1 MSFRRSAVPRPL
13 VVSVCI
19 VTIAIVALAG
29 SKTPPPPP
37 AQTPMTPILPLGIA
51 EGQGIIRP
59 GGTQYAIALG
69 KALFWDQQAGSQG
82 IACAGC
88 HFHAGADTRLTNEIN
103 PGFDDLTVGVTPG
116 GDITAGG
123 DTKFGSTAGSKPLGT
138 FLGGGAGRP
147 DHTLRASDFPG
158 HLLLDDTNRNSA
170 LVITTNDRVSSQ
182 GAYNGTFESVRTG
195 GKTDVCDDFI
205 GSVFYAGKNPGQ
217 YPARQVEPRNTPSVV
232 NAALNHRQ
240 FFDGRAN
247 NMFNGVGPFGMRDI
261 LANPANRL
269 LMLDNSGNLDPYFLR
284 LENGSL
290 ASQAVAPV
298 INAVEMSCNGR
309 TFPDVAVKLLATTPL
324 AQQQVAATDSVLG
337 TLDATKGKGLDPTY
351 TYDWLIRQ
359 AFDPKWW
366 SGAGLWSIS
375 ASGPNTVVTANPA
388 GYTQEEIN
396 FSMFWGIA
404 IMMYESTLISNESEY
419 DNLVASGA
427 LQIAT
432 ASPIPGLPIG
442 CQAGTPTSGSKADPL
457 LVRGCQLFH
466 GLPPGF
472 FGPGVPI
479 LPAQNQG
486 VGCLFCHGDPTFSEA
501 QQTVQANSSPFT
513 VFTPFLSPV
522 TDIGVPGVRGPF
534 NDLRDLGFA
543 NIGIRPVFTDQMSG
557 RVDSYGNP
565 LSYGRQYL
573 NYLNAGAT
581 PAAAAVFLLDP
592 FLQQAVAATTFP
604 GGQGA
609 LAQGS
614 PLSFTPGIGPPLI
627 PPAPLSPVNWAKLEV
642 DGASKIPSLRNVGL
656 TPPYFSW
663 GYYANL
669 RQVMEVYN
677 RGLSS
682 RLVTNTN
689 AGVAGFDAHGT
700 ACTSGDDSGSG
711 PDGNTTYADLVAGN
725 QLQCDTNVTGLI
737 TPLGLS
743 DCNAPVGTVPRT
755 LCKQNKQTTAND
767 DLAAMVRFLI
777 SLSDTRVQCSAA
789 PFDHP
794 SLTVIAG
801 QTATD
806 TNGDG
811 LADDI
816 TYKLPAIG
824 AAGFKHNSGNCIPN
838 AGDLFAPGMQT
849 TSGGPGV
856 SIP

>member
-1 MSFRRSAVPRPL
+1 
-13 VVSVCI
+13 
-19 VTIAIVALAG
+19 
-29 SKTPPPPP
+29 
-37 AQTPMTPILPLGIA
+37 MTPILPAGLA
-51 EGQGIIRP
+51 EGLGIIRP

-69 KALFWDQQAGSQG
+69 KAFFWDQQAGSQG

-88 HFHAGADTRLTNEIN
+88 HFHAGADTRLTNQIN

-116 GDITAGG
+116 GEISTGG
-123 DTKFGSTAGSKPLGT
+123 DTKFGSTAGTAKLGT
-138 FLGGGAGRP
+138 FAGGGAGRP
-147 DHTLRASDFPG
+147 DHTLKPSDFPG
-158 HLLLDDTNRNSA
+158 HQLVDHTDRNSA
-170 LVITTNDRVSSQ
+170 LLITTNDRVSSQ
-182 GAYNGTFESVRTG
+182 GAYNGVFDAVRPF
-195 GKTDVCDDFI
+195 GKTDVCGNFD
-205 GSVFYAGKNPGQ
+205 GSIFYAGKYPGQ
-217 YPARQVEPRNTPSVV
+217 YPARQVEPRNTPTVV

-240 FFDGRAN
+240 FYDGRAN

-261 LANPANRL
+261 LGDASKRL
-269 LMLDNSGNLDPYFLR
+269 LLFDTTGNPYPWFLQ

-309 TFPDVAVKLLATTPL
+309 SFPDVAVKLLATLPL

-366 SGAGLWSIS
+366 SGTGLWRMGKMGST
-375 ASGPNTVVTANPA
+375 PTVTKDLT

-396 FSMFWGIA
+396 FSMFWGVA
-404 IMMYESTLISNESEY
+404 IMMYEATLISNESEY

-427 LQIAT
+427 LVVGGPT
-432 ASPIPGLPIG
+432 SPIPGLPIG
-442 CQAGTPTSGSKADPL
+442 CAAGTPASGPAADPL

-479 LPAQNQG
+479 LPPQNQG
-486 VGCLFCHGDPTFSEA
+486 VGCLFCHGDPTFSEN
-501 QQTVQANSSPFT
+501 QQTVEANSNPFT
-513 VFTPFLSPV
+513 AFTPFLSPV
-522 TDIGVPGVRGPF
+522 TDIGVPGVRGPL

-543 NIGIRPVFTDQMSG
+543 SIGIRPAFTDQMLG
-557 RVDSYGNP
+557 RVDSYNNP

-573 NYLNAGAT
+573 NYLQAGAT
-581 PAAAAVFLLDP
+581 PAAAQQFLLDP
-592 FLQQAVAATTFP
+592 FLANAVAATAFP

-614 PLSFTPGIGPPLI
+614 PLSFTPGTGPNPPGPPGT
-627 PPAPLSPVNWAKLEV
+627 PVNWAKLEV

-682 RLVTNTN
+682 RNVTNTN
-689 AGVAGFDAHGT
+689 AGVAGFDQHGT

-711 PDGNTTYADLVAGN
+711 PAGNTSYQDLVNSVQTA
-725 QLQCDTNVTGLI
+725 CDTNVSGLI
-737 TPLGLS
+737 VPLGLS
-743 DCNAPVGTVPRT
+743 DCSALKGTVPYN

-767 DLAAMVRFLI
+767 DLAAMVRFFL
-777 SLSDTRVQCSAA
+777 SLTDTRVQCSVA

-794 SLTVIAG
+794 ALTVIAG

-816 TYKLPAIG
+816 TSKLPAVG

>member
-1 MSFRRSAVPRPL
+1 MSYSKLSTGTRPL
-13 VVSVCI
+13 LVTLCI
-19 VTIAIVALAG
+19 VAIAAAALAG
-29 SKTPPPPP
+29 KTPPPPP

-51 EGQGIIRP
+51 EGQGIIVP
-59 GGTQYAIALG
+59 GGTKYAIALG
-69 KALFWDQQAGSQG
+69 KAFFWDQQAGSQG

-88 HFHAGADTRLTNEIN
+88 HFHAGADTRLTNQIN

-158 HLLLDDTNRNSA
+158 HLLADDTNRNSA

-182 GAYNGTFESVRTG
+182 GAYNGTFESVRTK
-195 GKTDVCDDFI
+195 GKTDVCDAFI

-217 YPARQVEPRNTPSVV
+217 YPARQVEPRNTPTVINS
-232 NAALNHRQ
+232 ALNHRQ
-240 FFDGRAN
+240 FYDGRAN

-269 LMLDNSGNLDPYFLR
+269 LMLDSGGNLDPYFLQ

-309 TFPDVAVKLLATTPL
+309 TFPEVAVKLLATTPL
-324 AQQQVAATDSVLG
+324 AQQQVNATDSVLG

-404 IMMYESTLISNESEY
+404 IMMYEATLISNESEY
-419 DNLVASGA
+419 DNLVASHSLSIGA
-427 LQIAT
+427 

-442 CQAGTPTSGSKADPL
+442 CAQGTGPAVDPL
-457 LVRGCQLFH
+457 LLRGCQLFH
-466 GLPPGF
+466 GLPANF
-472 FGPGVPI
+472 LGPGSVP
-479 LPAQNQG
+479 PNQQG
-486 VGCLFCHGDPTFSEA
+486 VACIFCHGDPTFSEA

-513 VFTPFLSPV
+513 AFTPFLSPV
-522 TDIGVPGVRGPF
+522 TDIGVPSVREPF

-543 NIGIRPVFTDQMSG
+543 NIGIRPAFTDQMLG

-573 NYLNAGAT
+573 NYLNDIAGGDSQAH
-581 PAAAAVFLLDP
+581 AAAVFLLDP
-592 FLQQAVAATTFP
+592 FLQQAVAATAFP

-614 PLSFTPGIGPPLI
+614 PLTFTPNTPPF
-627 PPAPLSPVNWAKLEV
+627 PPGAPGSPVNWAKLEV
-642 DGASKIPSLRNVGL
+642 DGASKVPSLRNVGL

-743 DCNAPVGTVPRT
+743 DCGAPKGTVPYN
-755 LCKQNKQTTAND
+755 LCKANKQTTAND
-767 DLAAMVRFLI
+767 DLAAMVRFMI
-777 SLSDTRVQCSAA
+777 SLTDTRVQCSAA

-806 TNGDG
+806 SDGDG

-816 TYKLPAIG
+816 TYKLPAVG
-824 AAGFKHNSGNCIPN
+824 AAGFKHGSGNCIPN

-849 TSGGPGV
+849 TSGGTGV

>member
-1 MSFRRSAVPRPL
+1 MKALRSTVLRPL
-13 VVSVCI
+13 LVTLSALAL
-19 VTIAIVALAG
+19 TIAALGG
-29 SKTPPPPP
+29 SKTPPPAP

-51 EGQGIIRP
+51 EGQGIIVP
-59 GGTQYAIALG
+59 GGTKYAIALG

-88 HFHAGADTRLTNEIN
+88 HFHAGADTRLTNQIN
-103 PGFDDLTVGVTPG
+103 PGFNDLTVGVTPG
-116 GDITAGG
+116 GDINTGG
-123 DTKFGSTAGSKPLGT
+123 DSKFGSTAGSAKLGT
-138 FLGGGAGRP
+138 FASGGPGRP
-147 DHTLRASDFPG
+147 EHTLKASDFPG
-158 HLLLDDTNRNSA
+158 HQLADHTDRNSA
-170 LVITTNDRVSSQ
+170 LLITTNDRVSSQ
-182 GAYNGTFESVRTG
+182 GAFSGVFESVRKN
-195 GKTDVCDDFI
+195 GKTDVCDDFSGAI
-205 GSVFYAGKNPGQ
+205 FYAGKYPGQ
-217 YPARQVEPRNTPSVV
+217 YPARQVEPRNTPTVV
-232 NAALNHRQ
+232 NSALNHRQ

-261 LANPANRL
+261 KGDPTKRL
-269 LMLDNSGNLDPYFLR
+269 LLFDSGGNPYTWFLQ

-298 INAVEMSCNGR
+298 VNAVEMSCNGR
-309 TFPDVAVKLLATTPL
+309 TFPDVAVKLLATSPL
-324 AQQQVAATDSVLG
+324 AQQQVSPTDSVLG

-366 SGAGLWSIS
+366 GGTGLWRVNADGS
-375 ASGPNTVVTANPA
+375 VTKDLT
-388 GYTQEEIN
+388 GYSQEEIN

-427 LQIAT
+427 LQIGQS
-432 ASPIPGLPIG
+432 SPIPGLPIG
-442 CQAGTPTSGSKADPL
+442 CSAGTPTSGPAADPL

-479 LPAQNQG
+479 SPPQNQG
-486 VGCLFCHGDPTFSEA
+486 VACIFCHGDPTFSEA

-513 VFTPFLSPV
+513 AFTPFLSPV
-522 TDIGVPGVRGPF
+522 TDVGVPGVRGPF

-543 NIGIRPVFTDQMSG
+543 NIGIRPVFTDQMLG

-565 LSYGRQYL
+565 LSYGRQYM
-573 NYLNAGAT
+573 NYLQAGGT
-581 PAAAAVFLLDP
+581 AAAAQQFLLDP
-592 FLQQAVAATTFP
+592 FLANAVAATAFP

-614 PLSFTPGIGPPLI
+614 PLSFTPGQGPPVI
-627 PPAPLSPVNWAKLEV
+627 PPGFGEAVNWAKLEV

-663 GYYANL
+663 GYYSSL

-682 RLVTNTN
+682 RYITDTN
-689 AGVAGFDAHGT
+689 AGVANFDQHGT

-711 PDGNTTYADLVAGN
+711 PVGNTGYQDLVNGVTSY
-725 QLQCDTNVTGLI
+725 CDTNVTGLI
-737 TPLGLS
+737 VPLGLS
-743 DCNAPVGTVPRT
+743 DCSAPKGTVPYN

-767 DLAAMVRFLI
+767 DLAAMVRFMI
-777 SLSDTRVQCSAA
+777 SLSDPRLQCSTA

-794 SLTVIAG
+794 SMTVITG

-806 TNGDG
+806 SNGDG
-811 LADDI
+811 LADDT
-816 TYKLPAIG
+816 TYKLPAVG
-824 AAGFKHNSGNCIPN
+824 ASGFKHNSGNCIPN

-849 TSGGPGV
+849 TSGGTGV